1 MNFAGKPS
9 FCAIAP
15 INFNSIVSGR
25 PCHLVLA
32 HLLDVD
38 HFTDPVE
45 KEYAEAYMEFA
56 RVESENGSFIMM
68 DNSAYELK
76 EPYSPDKLIEL
87 GKACG
92 AHAIVLPDYPFQHSS
107 VTIAAAEK
115 FAQLFKDAGFKNFF
129 VPQSQKGDF
138 EDWIAAY
145 EFAAS
150 NPLIDI
156 IGISILGVPV
166 AWSDIEPAYAR
177 VIAMN
182 ELKVR
187 GVFNSDKHHHFLGL
201 NAGPALEIPTL
212 LRMGVLDTVDS
223 SGPVWAAINGHRYT
237 YDADSYQQIRKL
249 TNPVD
254 FLLPFTKDA
263 RTLARID
270 HNLEL
275 TDELFNKSTYSK
287 TAPWYAVE

>member
-1 MNFAGKPS
+1 MNYAGEPA

-15 INFNSIVSGR
+15 IKYNSIVSAR
-25 PCHLVLA
+25 PAHLVLA
-32 HLLDVD
+32 HLLD
-38 HFTDPVE
+38 TDE
-45 KEYAEAYMEFA
+45 EYMEFSQ
-56 RVESENGSFIMM
+56 VESENGSFIMM

-92 AHAIVLPDYPFQHSS
+92 AHAIVLPDYPFQPSIT
-107 VTIAAAEK
+107 TILAAEQY
-115 FAQLFKDAGFKNFF
+115 AQMFKDAGFKNFF

-138 EDWIAAY
+138 EDWISAY
-145 EFAAS
+145 EWAS
-150 NPLIDI
+150 NNPLIDI
-156 IGISILGVPV
+156 IGISILGVPN
-166 AWSDIEPAYAR
+166 AWSDIEPSYAR

-187 GVFNSDKHHHFLGL
+187 GLFNDKKHHHFLGL

-212 LRMGVLDTVDS
+212 LRMGVLDTIDS
-223 SGPVWAAINGHRYT
+223 SGPIWSAINGHRYT

-254 FLLPFTKDA
+254 FHLPFTNDA

-275 TDELFNKSTYSK
+275 TDELFHANIYSK
-287 TAPWYAVE
+287 TSPWYAIE